1 MKKKLLILVLVL
13 IVLVSVILIINSYF
27 NIVDLSDIFGLNKKE
42 FIRSIEKLEND
53 TSVKSLEQ
61 YSVIKTGGDTSISI
75 KKYDTVNK
83 VIYET
88 EGAEDNLSKEE
99 IYIFK
104 KDNKTYRFYGNE
116 ENGFTEDT
124 VWEQS
129 YNENSEQY
137 IYTSFLDGEKLYSA
151 VIYIDV
157 DELKEAVSGVKKTY
171 DKDGVVTYEFKYESE
186 GIEPVNYSMT
196 FENGLITKAS
206 YNNYDS
212 NNKMTRI
219 EANIELKNMNNTVI
233 KIPQTIIDMI
243 H

>member
-124 VWEQS
+124 VWEQ
-129 YNENSEQY
+129 
-137 IYTSFLDGEKLYSA
+137 
-151 VIYIDV
+151 
-157 DELKEAVSGVKKTY
+157 
-171 DKDGVVTYEFKYESE
+171 
-186 GIEPVNYSMT
+186 
-196 FENGLITKAS
+196 
-206 YNNYDS
+206 
-212 NNKMTRI
+212 
-219 EANIELKNMNNTVI
+219 
-233 KIPQTIIDMI
+233 
-243 H
+243 